1 MHILKHFYYSFRK
14 GYYSINALGLCDH
27 EQRFRYFSARF
38 KGSSHDSRVL
48 STSSLLPE
56 IEGSFDPERPRFIL
70 ADKAYSASDSILVPF
85 RESQLDNDAKK
96 NFNKHH
102 TQARLVIEHAFGQL
116 KQRCV
121 IFCISFFSCSGG
133 VSAHTPLA
141 YLAHSRFCPT
151 TEAYCHGKF
160 LTNAAQHR
168 SYSKSAPQSRDSNPR
183 PCGWIFDLALSC
195 IFGRTSP
202 HSSGR
207 IRPIHCNC
215 Q

>member
-1 MHILKHFYYSFRK
+1 MRHPFFSVFLIQPYTYLSPCIDTVFNILILLHILKHFYHSFRK

-121 IFCISFFSCSGG
+121 IFCISIFFLQWGSVC
-133 VSAHTPLA
+133 
-141 YLAHSRFCPT
+141 
-151 TEAYCHGKF
+151 
-160 LTNAAQHR
+160 
-168 SYSKSAPQSRDSNPR
+168 SYSLGLPR
-183 PCGWIFDLALSC
+183 SQQVLPN
-195 IFGRTSP
+195 
-202 HSSGR
+202 H
-207 IRPIHCNC
+207 
-215 Q
+215 